1 MRMTGSWKSPLRLSL
16 IVSLVVM
23 AGIVL
28 LAWLARSGPEKSMF
42 FYDAR

>member
-1 MRMTGSWKSPLRLSL
+1 VSGSWKRPLRLAL
-16 IVSLVVM
+16 IVSLVVI
-23 AGIVL
+23 AAIVG

>member
-1 MRMTGSWKSPLRLSL
+1 MIASWKSPLRLAL
-16 IVSLVVM
+16 LVSLAVM
-23 AGIVL
+23 AAIVL